1 MTEEVQQTSQEPS
14 VSPSEPTLE
23 DVYQTFKVEDAA
35 NQFQAQPVQPAQP
48 QAQPFHQ
55 EAAIPDP
62 VLDSQGFKN
71 WQAQQTG
78 ALRQAVLQAQGQSE
92 AVARY
97 LAQQREEADIQ
108 KAISTVKSKVPDLD
122 DDAVEIALGIKARKD
137 QRFMSIYKNRDKNPQ
152 AWSAALN
159 AVGNELKSKFQMRT
173 DPQLTEN
180 VRAAKA
186 STQASLTTNQV
197 DSGNPYEK
205 FLNDAKDGRDFEQR
219 WNKLVHGGN

>member
-1 MTEEVQQTSQEPS
+1 MTEEVQQTSNEPS

-23 DVYQTFKVEDAA
+23 DVYQTYKVEDAA
-35 NQFQAQPVQPAQP
+35 SQFQAQPNPQP
-48 QAQPFHQ
+48 QPQSRPLD
-55 EAAIPDP
+55 EATIPDP

-78 ALRQAVLQAQGQSE
+78 QLRQAVLEARGQSE

-97 LAQQREEADIQ
+97 LSQQKEEADIQ
-108 KAISTVKSKVPDLD
+108 KAIGTVKSKVPDLD
-122 DDAVEIALGIKARKD
+122 DDAIEIALGIKARKD
-137 QRFMSIYKNRDKNPQ
+137 QRFMQIYKNRDKNPQ
-152 AWSAALN
+152 AWNAALG

-186 STQASLTTNQV
+186 STQTSLTTNQQ
-197 DSGNPYEK
+197 DSGNPLEK
-205 FLNDAKDGRDFEQR
+205 FLNDSKDSRDFESR

>member
-23 DVYQTFKVEDAA
+23 DVYQTYKVEDAA
-35 NQFQAQPVQPAQP
+35 SQFQAQPVQQQP
-48 QAQPFHQ
+48 QAQPIQ
-55 EAAIPDP
+55 QDSTIPDP

-78 ALRQAVLQAQGQSE
+78 QLRQAVLQAQGQSE

-97 LAQQREEADIQ
+97 LAQQKEEADIQ

-122 DDAVEIALGIKARKD
+122 DDAIEISLGIKARKD
-137 QRFMSIYKNRDKNPQ
+137 QRFMQIYKNRDKNPQ
-152 AWSAALN
+152 AWNAALA

-186 STQASLTTNQV
+186 STQTSLTTNQ
-197 DSGNPYEK
+197 SESSNPLERV
-205 FLNDAKDGRDFEQR
+205 LNDAKDGRDWEAR
-219 WNKLVHGGN
+219 WNKIVHGGN